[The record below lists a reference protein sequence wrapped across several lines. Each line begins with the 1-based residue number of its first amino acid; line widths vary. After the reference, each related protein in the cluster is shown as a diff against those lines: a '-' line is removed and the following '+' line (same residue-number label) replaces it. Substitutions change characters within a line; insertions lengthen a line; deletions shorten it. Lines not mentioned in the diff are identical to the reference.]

1 MAEIVWRKEDGG
13 GGDPGLATWPTDDPL
28 RRLQVRPVASC
39 KLPSW
44 QVTAPKRQSIM
55 RPSGERE
62 CEADGAGE
70 MELELEPVP
79 TIAGSQAGSVFVA
92 VVFLYQC

>member
-1 MAEIVWRKEDGG
+1 MAEIVWGGGGGG